1 MENSGSF
8 ERDTDVSR
16 NSSPQKRQEE
26 VGFCDPTLSRR
37 RGERCSKRAKPTE
50 RRIVLWR
57 LLCLHLPLLWMYAS
71 RRALAS
77 SQPIIRSHDNADN
90 YFKKRKRRKEKT
102 SIWPTRD
109 QQRHLRRPSAFLFYL
124 PGLLL
129 SRERI
134 KRSLQRT
141 ALFSRYMKTNG
152 IVMDDFVSS
161 CNLDTA

>member
-1 MENSGSF
+1 MNEGRLF
-8 ERDTDVSR
+8 RRKDGKQWFVR
-16 NSSPQKRQEE
+16 ARHRCIAKFFSSEE
-26 VGFCDPTLSRR
+26 ARRGRFLRSNTLS
-37 RGERCSKRAKPTE
+37 SKRRKMFEEGKANGAKNRPLATT
-50 RRIVLWR
+50 LSS
-57 LLCLHLPLLWMYAS
+57 LDTLLWMYAS

-141 ALFSRYMKTNG
+141 ALFSRYIWKQTE
-152 IVMDDFVSS
+152 
-161 CNLDTA
+161 